1 MPLKNKIVMSAWEYI
16 RVIGGALILASTIR
30 ALAYEPFKIPSSSM
44 VPTLLIG
51 DYLFVNKH
59 VYGFREPCSGERT
72 EGQPIQRGDVVV
84 FEEEKGVACGLV
96 LGIGSLNFI
105 KRIVAIPG
113 DTVEYKEKALYING
127 ERLKTEYKD
136 QYVYE
141 DSKHMDLD
149 AKLYTEELGD
159 IRHDIL
165 LMPSRE
171 GMDVAP
177 MVVPEGHYVAMG
189 DNRDNSRDS
198 RFWTY
203 PSWGFV
209 KKEDIVGR
217 ADVLFWSWAPGLKV
231 RTERIGMSLRPEMVS
246 QASE

>member
-1 MPLKNKIVMSAWEYI
+1 MVETIWEYV

-30 ALAYEPFKIPSSSM
+30 TLAYEPFKIPSSSM

-59 VYGFREPCSGERT
+59 VYGFREPCTGKRT
-72 EGQPIQRGDVVV
+72 EGEAIQRGDVVV
-84 FEEEKGVACGLV
+84 FEEKKGVACGLA
-96 LGIGSLNFI
+96 LGLGSLNFI
-105 KRIVAIPG
+105 KRVIALPG
-113 DTVEYKEKALYING
+113 DTI
-127 ERLKTEYKD
+127 EYKD
-136 QYVYE
+136 KTLFVNSERLTTEFQGQYEYE
-141 DSKHMDLD
+141 DSKDMELE
-149 AKLYTEELGD
+149 ASLYKETLSG

-165 LMPSRE
+165 LMDSRE

-177 MVVPEGHYVAMG
+177 MVVPEGHFVVMG

-198 RFWTY
+198 RFWSY

-231 RTERIGMSLRPEMVS
+231 RTDRIGQTLRPEVL
-246 QASE
+246 AGDTAL